1 MNTAT
6 MALVFGVVFSIIGL
20 LGFFPSP
27 PDPGAPPLTFDHGH
41 GMVLGLFAVNTLHN
55 VAHLLFGILGIAAGT
70 GMLLSARAYFQ
81 LVAVAYAVLAILGL
95 IPGTQTAFGL
105 IPLWG
110 NDVWLHAAV
119 AAVAAYFGFAAPVV
133 ATTQRV

>member
-20 LGFFPSP
+20 LGFFSSP
-27 PDPGAPPLTFDHGH
+27 PDPAAPPLTLDHGH

-55 VAHLLFGILGIAAGT
+55 VAHLLFGILGIAAGS
-70 GMLLSARAYFQ
+70 GVLLSARAYFQ
-81 LVAVAYAVLAILGL
+81 LIAVAYVLLAILGL
-95 IPGTQTAFGL
+95 IPATQTAFGY

-110 NDVWLHAAV
+110 NDVWLHAAI
-119 AAVAAYFGFAAPVV
+119 AAVAAYFGFAAPVAAV
-133 ATTQRV
+133 RRV